1 MRRTASD
8 TAPAPVRRPKD
19 RKARIALAGAELFC
33 ERGYHGVSVDEI
45 AAAVGISGP
54 AVYRHF
60 PNKYAIL
67 VHATRE
73 VVGALLAATGQPAAN
88 SADGLLDELLRA
100 LAEVAVSRRRVAGLY
115 QWEGRY
121 LTPEHRQ
128 EFAASMA
135 TLVGRV
141 AAPLRELRPELT
153 AGQADLLVNAALSA
167 FGSVTTYRAAAT
179 GTDTEH
185 LLTRVAWTLLRT
197 DAPAVPPR
205 RRPAPEDTPATG
217 PVRPASRRELLL
229 IEAMRL
235 FHRHGYHAVA
245 VEDIGRAAGM
255 QASSVYRY
263 FPGKADLLA
272 AAYYRA
278 TDRLTGATTAAIADA
293 SDPADA
299 LHRVVRA
306 YVDFAFGQ
314 SDLVAVYLAEN
325 NNLPDRDRHELRG
338 AQRLHVE
345 EWVGLVRAVRPDL
358 PAGDARV
365 LVHAALNVVTD
376 VGRLGRFDRTA
387 GYDTWTAR
395 LALAVLHA

>member
-1 MRRTASD
+1 MRRAAGD
-8 TAPAPVRRPKD
+8 TAPAPVKRPKD

-73 VVGALLAATGQPAAN
+73 VVGALLAATGQPTAS

-141 AAPLRELRPELT
+141 AGPLRELRPELT
-153 AGQADLLVNAALSA
+153 AEQADLLVNAALSA
-167 FGSVTTYRAAAT
+167 FGSVTTYRAAGA
-179 GTDTEH
+179 DTEH

-205 RRPAPEDTPATG
+205 RRPAPDGAPATG

-278 TDRLTGATTAAIADA
+278 TDRLTGATTAAIAEA

-314 SDLVAVYLAEN
+314 SDLIAVYLAEN
-325 NNLPDRDRHELRG
+325 NNLPDRDRHQLRG

-358 PAGDARV
+358 PAAEARV

-376 VGRLGRFDRTA
+376 VGRLGRFDRTE
-387 GYDTWTAR
+387 GYDTQTAR

>member
-1 MRRTASD
+1 MRRAAGD
-8 TAPAPVRRPKD
+8 TAPAPARRPKD

-73 VVGALLAATGQPAAN
+73 VVGALLAATGEPAAS
-88 SADGLLDELLRA
+88 SAEGLLDELLRA

-128 EFAASMA
+128 EFGASMA

-153 AGQADLLVNAALSA
+153 AAQADLLVNAALSA
-167 FGSVTTYRAAAT
+167 FGSVTTYRTAGA
-179 GTDTEH
+179 DTEH

-197 DAPAVPPR
+197 DAPTVPPR
-205 RRPAPEDTPATG
+205 RRTAPQDTPATG
-217 PVRPASRRELLL
+217 PVRPVSRRELLL
-229 IEAMRL
+229 VEAMRL

-278 TDRLTGATTAAIADA
+278 TDRLTGATTAAIAEA
-293 SDPADA
+293 ADPADA

-314 SDLVAVYLAEN
+314 SDLIAVYLAEN
-325 NNLPDRDRHELRG
+325 NNLPDRDRHQLRG

-387 GYDTWTAR
+387 GYDDQTAR

>member
-1 MRRTASD
+1 MRQAASD
-8 TAPAPVRRPKD
+8 TAGAPARRPKD

-33 ERGYHGVSVDEI
+33 ERSYHGVSVDEI

-73 VVGALLAATGQPAAN
+73 VVGALLAASDQP
-88 SADGLLDELLRA
+88 SADDARGRLDELLHA
-100 LAEVAVSRRRVAGLY
+100 LAGVAVSRRRVAGLY

-121 LTPEHRQ
+121 LTAEHRQ
-128 EFAASMA
+128 EFAASMT
-135 TLVGRV
+135 TLVGRL
-141 AAPLRELRPELT
+141 AGPLRELRPELT
-153 AGQADLLVNAALSA
+153 AGQADLLTNAALSA

-179 GTDTEH
+179 GADTER

-197 DAPAVPPR
+197 DAPPVPPR
-205 RRPAPEDTPATG
+205 PRVTADPAPGAA

-229 IEAMRL
+229 VEAIRL

-278 TDRLTGATTAAIADA
+278 TDRLTGATTAALAEA

-299 LHRVVRA
+299 LRRVVRA
-306 YVDFAFGQ
+306 YVDFAFAQ

-325 NNLPDRDRHELRG
+325 NNLPDRDRHQLRG
-338 AQRLHVE
+338 AQRAHVE
-345 EWVGLVRAVRPDL
+345 EWVRLVRAVRPEL

-376 VGRLGRFDRTA
+376 VGRIGRFDRTE
-387 GYDTWTAR
+387 GYDTRTAR
-395 LALAVLHA
+395 LALAALHA

>member
-1 MRRTASD
+1 MRPAASD
-8 TAPAPVRRPKD
+8 TGPVATKRPKD
-19 RKARIALAGAELFC
+19 RKDRIALAGAELFC
-33 ERGYHGVSVDEI
+33 ERGYHRVSVDEI
-45 AAAVGISGP
+45 AAVVGISGP

-73 VVGALLAATGQPAAN
+73 VVGALLAATAAPQ
-88 SADGLLDELLRA
+88 SSTTEGVLDELLNA
-100 LAEVAVSRRRVAGLY
+100 VAGVTVSKRRVAGLY

-121 LTPEHRQ
+121 LTPEHRR
-128 EFAASMA
+128 EFALTLA
-135 TLVGRV
+135 TLVGRL
-141 AAPLRELRPELT
+141 AGPLRELRPELT
-153 AGQADLLVNAALSA
+153 AGQADLLVEAALSA
-167 FGSVTTYRAAAT
+167 FGSVATYRAAAT
-179 GTDTEH
+179 GTGTEQ
-185 LLTRVAWTLLRT
+185 LLNRVAWTLLRA
-197 DAPAVPPR
+197 DAPQVPP
-205 RRPAPEDTPATG
+205 PQPATPG
-217 PVRPASRRELLL
+217 TAPVRPASRRELLL
-229 IEAMRL
+229 IEAIRL

-278 TDRLTGATTAAIADA
+278 TELLTGATSAAIAEA

-299 LHRVVRA
+299 LRRVVQA
-306 YVDFAFGQ
+306 YVAYAFGQ

-325 NNLPDRDRHELRG
+325 NNLPDKDRHQLRG

-345 EWVGLVRAVRPDL
+345 EWVRLVHAVRPDL
-358 PAGDARV
+358 PVTDARV
-365 LVHAALNVVTD
+365 LVHAALNVITD
-376 VGRLGRFDRTA
+376 IGRLGRFDRTE
-387 GYDTWTAR
+387 GYDAQTAR

>member
-1 MRRTASD
+1 MAGETGPGL
-8 TAPAPVRRPKD
+8 TRRPKD
-19 RKARIALAGAELFC
+19 RKDRIALAGAELFC

-67 VHATRE
+67 VHATRDITD
-73 VVGALLAATGQPAAN
+73 ALLAAT
-88 SADGLLDELLRA
+88 ADPTATDPEGVLDELLAA
-100 LAEVAVSRRRVAGLY
+100 LANVIVGKRRVGGLY

-121 LTPEHRQ
+121 LTKEHRR
-128 EFAASMA
+128 EFGASLA

-141 AAPLRELRPELT
+141 AGPLRTLRPELD
-153 AGQADLLVNAALSA
+153 AGQAELLVDAALSA
-167 FGSVTTYRAAAT
+167 FGSVTTYRAATSGA
-179 GTDTEH
+179 DAER
-185 LLTRVAWTLLRT
+185 LLVRVAWTLLRA
-197 DAPAVPPR
+197 DAPQLPPPPR
-205 RRPAPEDTPATG
+205 ETSTAP

-229 IEAMRL
+229 IEAIRL

-263 FPGKADLLA
+263 FPSKADLLA
-272 AAYYRA
+272 AAYFRA
-278 TDRLTGATTAAIADA
+278 TDRLTGATTAAIAEA

-299 LHRVVRA
+299 LHRVVLA

-325 NNLPDRDRHELRG
+325 NNLPDEDRHQLRG
-338 AQRLHVE
+338 AQRLQVE
-345 EWVGLVRAVRPDL
+345 EWVRLVRTARPDV
-358 PAGDARV
+358 PVADARV
-365 LVHAALNVVTD
+365 LVHAALNVITD
-376 VGRLGRFDRTA
+376 IGRLGNFDRTS
-387 GYDTWTAR
+387 GYDAQTAR

>member
-1 MRRTASD
+1 MRRAASD

-73 VVGALLAATGQPAAN
+73 VVGALLAATGQPTAG

-121 LTPEHRQ
+121 LTSEHRQ

-153 AGQADLLVNAALSA
+153 AEQADLLVNAALSA

-179 GTDTEH
+179 GADTEH
-185 LLTRVAWTLLRT
+185 LLTRVARTLLRT
-197 DAPAVPPR
+197 DAAAVPLR

-278 TDRLTGATTAAIADA
+278 TDRLTGATTAAIAEA
-293 SDPADA
+293 GDPADA

-325 NNLPDRDRHELRG
+325 NNLPDRDRHQLRG

-358 PAGDARV
+358 SAADARV

-376 VGRLGRFDRTA
+376 VGRLGRFDRTE

>member
-1 MRRTASD
+1 MRRAAGD
-8 TAPAPVRRPKD
+8 TVPAPVRRPKD

-73 VVGALLAATGQPAAN
+73 VVGALLAATEEPAA
-88 SADGLLDELLRA
+88 SDADGLLDELLRA
-100 LAEVAVSRRRVAGLY
+100 LAEVTVSRRRVAGLY

-135 TLVGRV
+135 TLIGRV

-153 AGQADLLVNAALSA
+153 AAQADLLVNAALSA
-167 FGSVTTYRAAAT
+167 FGSVTTYRTAGA
-179 GTDTEH
+179 DTEH
-185 LLTRVAWTLLRT
+185 LLTRVARTLLRT
-197 DAPAVPPR
+197 DAPTVPPR
-205 RRPAPEDTPATG
+205 RRTGVEDSPATG

>member
-1 MRRTASD
+1 MRPAASD
-8 TAPAPVRRPKD
+8 TGPVATKRPKD
-19 RKARIALAGAELFC
+19 RKDRIALAGAELFC
-33 ERGYHGVSVDEI
+33 ERGYHRVSVDEI
-45 AAAVGISGP
+45 AAVVGISGP

-73 VVGALLAATGQPAAN
+73 VVGVLLAATAAPQ
-88 SADGLLDELLRA
+88 SSTTEGVLDELLNA
-100 LAEVAVSRRRVAGLY
+100 VAGVTVSKRRVAGLY

-121 LTPEHRQ
+121 LTPEHRR
-128 EFAASMA
+128 EFAVTLA
-135 TLVGRV
+135 TLVGRL
-141 AAPLRELRPELT
+141 AGPLRALRPELT
-153 AGQADLLVNAALSA
+153 AGQAELLVEAALSA
-167 FGSVTTYRAAAT
+167 FGSVATYRAAAT
-179 GTDTEH
+179 GTGTEQ
-185 LLTRVAWTLLRT
+185 LLNRVAWTLLRA
-197 DAPAVPPR
+197 DAPQLPPPQR
-205 RRPAPEDTPATG
+205 ATPGTA

-229 IEAMRL
+229 IEAIRL

-278 TDRLTGATTAAIADA
+278 TELLTGATSAAIAEA

-299 LHRVVRA
+299 LRRVVQA
-306 YVDFAFGQ
+306 YVAYAFGQ

-325 NNLPDRDRHELRG
+325 NNLPDKDRHQLRG
-338 AQRLHVE
+338 AQRRHVE
-345 EWVGLVRAVRPDL
+345 EWVRLVNAVRPDL
-358 PAGDARV
+358 PVADARV

-376 VGRLGRFDRTA
+376 MGRLGRFDRTE
-387 GYDTWTAR
+387 GYDAQTAR

>member
-1 MRRTASD
+1 MRRAAGD
-8 TAPAPVRRPKD
+8 TAPAPVKRPKD

-73 VVGALLAATGQPAAN
+73 VVGALLAATGEPAAS
-88 SADGLLDELLRA
+88 SAEGLLDELLRA
-100 LAEVAVSRRRVAGLY
+100 LAEAAVSRRRVAGLY

-128 EFAASMA
+128 EFAGSMA

-153 AGQADLLVNAALSA
+153 AAQADLLVNAALSA
-167 FGSVTTYRAAAT
+167 FGSVTTYRTAGA
-179 GTDTEH
+179 DTEH

-197 DAPAVPPR
+197 DAPTVPPR
-205 RRPAPEDTPATG
+205 RRTAPQDTPATG
-217 PVRPASRRELLL
+217 PVRPVSRRELLL
-229 IEAMRL
+229 VEAMRL

-278 TDRLTGATTAAIADA
+278 TDRLTGATTAAIAEA
-293 SDPADA
+293 ADPADA

-314 SDLVAVYLAEN
+314 SDLIAVYLAEN

-387 GYDTWTAR
+387 GYDDQTAR

>member
-1 MRRTASD
+1 M
-8 TAPAPVRRPKD
+8 
-19 RKARIALAGAELFC
+19 FC

-73 VVGALLAATGQPAAN
+73 VVGALLAATEQPAAS

-128 EFAASMA
+128 EFAVSMA

-153 AGQADLLVNAALSA
+153 AAQADLLVNAALSA
-167 FGSVTTYRAAAT
+167 FGSVTTYRTAGA
-179 GTDTEH
+179 DTEH

-197 DAPAVPPR
+197 DAPTVPPR
-205 RRPAPEDTPATG
+205 RDPAPRDTPATG
-217 PVRPASRRELLL
+217 PVRPVSRRELLL
-229 IEAMRL
+229 VEAMRL

-278 TDRLTGATTAAIADA
+278 TDRLTGATTAAIAEA

-314 SDLVAVYLAEN
+314 SDLIAVYLAEN
-325 NNLPDRDRHELRG
+325 NNLPDRDRHQLRG

-358 PAGDARV
+358 PAADARV

-376 VGRLGRFDRTA
+376 VGRLGRFDRSE
-387 GYDTWTAR
+387 GYDDQTAR

>member
-1 MRRTASD
+1 MRPAASGGG
-8 TAPAPVRRPKD
+8 PVTTKRPKD
-19 RKARIALAGAELFC
+19 RKDRIALAGAELFC

-45 AAAVGISGP
+45 AAVVGISGP

-73 VVGALLAATGQPAAN
+73 VVGALLAAT
-88 SADGLLDELLRA
+88 ADPQATTTQDILDELLTA
-100 LAEVAVSRRRVAGLY
+100 LAGVAVSKRRVAGLY

-121 LTPEHRQ
+121 LTPEHQR
-128 EFAASMA
+128 EFVATLD
-135 TLVGRV
+135 TLVGRLV
-141 AAPLRELRPELT
+141 GPLRELRPDLT
-153 AGQADLLVNAALSA
+153 AGQAALLVDAALSA
-167 FGSVTTYRAAAT
+167 FGSVSTHRATAT
-179 GTDTEH
+179 GTEQ

-197 DAPAVPPR
+197 EAPQLPPQR
-205 RRPAPEDTPATG
+205 HATPATT

-229 IEAMRL
+229 SEAIRL

-263 FPGKADLLA
+263 FPSKADLLA

-278 TDRLTGATTAAIADA
+278 TDRLTGATTAAIAEA

-299 LHRVVRA
+299 LRRVVQA
-306 YVDFAFGQ
+306 YVAYAFGQ

-325 NNLPDRDRHELRG
+325 NNLPDEDRHQLRG
-338 AQRLHVE
+338 AQRSHVE
-345 EWVGLVRAVRPDL
+345 EWVRLVGTVRPNL
-358 PAGDARV
+358 PVADARV

-376 VGRLGRFDRTA
+376 IGRLGRFDRTS
-387 GYDTWTAR
+387 GYDAQTAR
-395 LALAVLHA
+395 LALAVLRA

>member
-1 MRRTASD
+1 MRAATSD
-8 TAPAPVRRPKD
+8 TGPVATKRPKD
-19 RKARIALAGAELFC
+19 RKDRIALAGAELFC

-45 AAAVGISGP
+45 AAVVGISGP

-73 VVGALLAATGQPAAN
+73 VVGALLAATAAPQ
-88 SADGLLDELLRA
+88 SSTTEGVLDELLNA
-100 LAEVAVSRRRVAGLY
+100 VAGVAVTKRRVAGLY

-121 LTPEHRQ
+121 LTPEHRR
-128 EFAASMA
+128 EFAVTLA
-135 TLVGRV
+135 TLVGRL

-153 AGQADLLVNAALSA
+153 AGQAELLVEAALSA
-167 FGSVTTYRAAAT
+167 FGSVATYRAPVT
-179 GTDTEH
+179 GTGTEQ
-185 LLTRVAWTLLRT
+185 LLNRVAWTLLRA
-197 DAPAVPPR
+197 DAPQVPP
-205 RRPAPEDTPATG
+205 PQGATPGTA

-229 IEAMRL
+229 IEAIRL

-278 TDRLTGATTAAIADA
+278 TELLTGATSAAIAEA

-299 LHRVVRA
+299 LRRVVQA
-306 YVDFAFGQ
+306 YVAYAFGQ

-325 NNLPDRDRHELRG
+325 NNLPDKDRHQLRG
-338 AQRLHVE
+338 AQRRHVE
-345 EWVGLVRAVRPDL
+345 EWVRLVNAVRPDL
-358 PAGDARV
+358 PVADARV

-376 VGRLGRFDRTA
+376 IGRLGRFDRTE
-387 GYDTWTAR
+387 GYDAQTAR

>member
-1 MRRTASD
+1 MRRAAGD
-8 TAPAPVRRPKD
+8 TAPAPARRPKD

-73 VVGALLAATGQPAAN
+73 VVGALLAATGEPAAS
-88 SADGLLDELLRA
+88 SAEGLLDELLRA

-128 EFAASMA
+128 EFGASMA

-153 AGQADLLVNAALSA
+153 AAQADLLVNAALSA
-167 FGSVTTYRAAAT
+167 FGSVTTYRTAGA
-179 GTDTEH
+179 DTEH

-197 DAPAVPPR
+197 DAPTVPPR
-205 RRPAPEDTPATG
+205 RRTAPQDTPATG
-217 PVRPASRRELLL
+217 PVRPVSRRELLL
-229 IEAMRL
+229 VEAMRL

-278 TDRLTGATTAAIADA
+278 TDRLTGATTAAIAEA

-314 SDLVAVYLAEN
+314 SDLIAVYLAEN
-325 NNLPDRDRHELRG
+325 NNLPDRDRHQLRG

-387 GYDTWTAR
+387 GYDDQTAR

>member
-1 MRRTASD
+1 MRPAASD
-8 TAPAPVRRPKD
+8 TGPVATKRPKD
-19 RKARIALAGAELFC
+19 RKDRIALAGAELFC
-33 ERGYHGVSVDEI
+33 ERGYHRVSVDEI
-45 AAAVGISGP
+45 AAVVGISGP

-73 VVGALLAATGQPAAN
+73 VVGALLAATAAPQ
-88 SADGLLDELLRA
+88 SSTTEGVLDELLNA
-100 LAEVAVSRRRVAGLY
+100 VAGVTVSKRRVAGLY

-121 LTPEHRQ
+121 LTPEHRR
-128 EFAASMA
+128 EFAVTLA
-135 TLVGRV
+135 TLVGRL
-141 AAPLRELRPELT
+141 AGPLRELRPELT
-153 AGQADLLVNAALSA
+153 AGQADLLVEAALSA
-167 FGSVTTYRAAAT
+167 FGSVATYRAAAT
-179 GTDTEH
+179 GTGTEQ
-185 LLTRVAWTLLRT
+185 LLNRVAWTLLRA
-197 DAPAVPPR
+197 DAPQVPPPQR
-205 RRPAPEDTPATG
+205 ATPGTA

-229 IEAMRL
+229 IEAIRL

-278 TDRLTGATTAAIADA
+278 TELLTGATSAAIAEA

-299 LHRVVRA
+299 LRRVVQTYVA
-306 YVDFAFGQ
+306 YAFGQ

-325 NNLPDRDRHELRG
+325 NNLPDKDRHQLRG

-345 EWVGLVRAVRPDL
+345 EWVRLVNAVRPDL
-358 PAGDARV
+358 PVTDARV
-365 LVHAALNVVTD
+365 LVHAALNVITD
-376 VGRLGRFDRTA
+376 IGRLGRFDRTE
-387 GYDTWTAR
+387 GYDAQTAR

>member
-1 MRRTASD
+1 MRHAASD
-8 TAPAPVRRPKD
+8 TAPAPVKRPKD

-33 ERGYHGVSVDEI
+33 ERGYHGVSVDQI

-73 VVGALLAATGQPAAN
+73 VVGALLASTERPAG
-88 SADGLLDELLRA
+88 STADGLLDDLLRA
-100 LAEVAVSRRRVAGLY
+100 LAAVAVSRRRVAGLY

-121 LTPEHRQ
+121 LTLEHRR
-128 EFAASMA
+128 EFAATMA
-135 TLVGRV
+135 TLVGRL
-141 AAPLRELRPELT
+141 AGPLRELRPELT

-179 GTDTEH
+179 GADTER

-197 DAPAVPPR
+197 AAPAVPPR
-205 RRPAPEDTPATG
+205 RRSAPEGTPAVG

-278 TDRLTGATTAAIADA
+278 TDRLTGAATAAIAEA
-293 SDPADA
+293 ADPADA

-306 YVDFAFGQ
+306 YVAFAFTQ

-325 NNLPDRDRHELRG
+325 NNLPDKDRHQLRG
-338 AQRLHVE
+338 AQRAHVE
-345 EWVGLVRAVRPDL
+345 EWVRLVRAVRPDL
-358 PAGDARV
+358 PPADARV

-387 GYDTWTAR
+387 GYDSQTAR

>member
-1 MRRTASD
+1 MRPAASD
-8 TAPAPVRRPKD
+8 TGPVATKRPKD
-19 RKARIALAGAELFC
+19 RKDRIALAGAELFC

-45 AAAVGISGP
+45 AAVVGISGP

-73 VVGALLAATGQPAAN
+73 VVGALLAATAAPQ
-88 SADGLLDELLRA
+88 SSTTEGVLDELLNA
-100 LAEVAVSRRRVAGLY
+100 VAGVTVSKRRVAGLY

-121 LTPEHRQ
+121 LTPEHRR
-128 EFAASMA
+128 EFAVTLA
-135 TLVGRV
+135 TLVGRL
-141 AAPLRELRPELT
+141 AGPLRELRPELT
-153 AGQADLLVNAALSA
+153 TGQAELLVEAALSA
-167 FGSVTTYRAAAT
+167 FGSVATYRATAT
-179 GTDTEH
+179 GTGTEQ
-185 LLTRVAWTLLRT
+185 LLNRVAWTLLRA
-197 DAPAVPPR
+197 DAPQVPPPQR
-205 RRPAPEDTPATG
+205 ATPGIA

-229 IEAMRL
+229 IEAIRL

-278 TDRLTGATTAAIADA
+278 TELLTGATSAAIAEA
-293 SDPADA
+293 NDPADA
-299 LHRVVRA
+299 LRRVVQA
-306 YVDFAFGQ
+306 YVAYAFGQ

-325 NNLPDRDRHELRG
+325 NNLPDKDRHQLRG
-338 AQRLHVE
+338 AQRRHVE
-345 EWVGLVRAVRPDL
+345 EWVRLVHAVRPDL
-358 PAGDARV
+358 PVADARV
-365 LVHAALNVVTD
+365 LVHAALNVITD
-376 VGRLGRFDRTA
+376 IGRLGRFDRTE
-387 GYDTWTAR
+387 GYDAQTAR

>member
-1 MRRTASD
+1 MPQAVSGD
-8 TAPAPVRRPKD
+8 AAPTRRPKD
-19 RKARIALAGAELFC
+19 RRNRIALAGAELFG

-73 VVGALLAATGQPAAN
+73 VAGALLAAT
-88 SADGLLDELLRA
+88 ADPVSHTTEGRLDEMLRT
-100 LAEVAVSRRRVAGLY
+100 LAAVVVSKRRVAGLY

-121 LTPEHRQ
+121 LTPEHRR
-128 EFAASMA
+128 EFAATLS
-135 TLVGRV
+135 TLVDRLAG
-141 AAPLRELRPELT
+141 PLRELRPELSVE
-153 AGQADLLVNAALSA
+153 QAQLLVNAALSA
-167 FGSVTTYRAAAT
+167 FGSVTTYRAPTT
-179 GTDTEH
+179 GADVEH
-185 LLTRVAWTLLRT
+185 LLTRVARTLLRA
-197 DAPAVPPR
+197 DAPGL
-205 RRPAPEDTPATG
+205 PAPARAAPAEA
-217 PVRPASRRELLL
+217 PVRPAARRELLL
-229 IEAMRL
+229 IEAIRL

-263 FPGKADLLA
+263 FPSKADLLA

-278 TDRLTGATTAAIADA
+278 TDRLAGATTTAIAEA
-293 SDPADA
+293 SDAADA

-306 YVDFAFGQ
+306 YVAFAFGQ

-325 NNLPDRDRHELRG
+325 NNLPDQDRHELRG
-338 AQRLHVE
+338 AQRSHVE
-345 EWVGLVRAVRPDL
+345 EWVRLLRAVRPGL
-358 PAGDARV
+358 PVADARV

-376 VGRLGRFDRTA
+376 IGRLGRFDRA
-387 GYDTWTAR
+387 EGYDAQTAR
-395 LALAVLHA
+395 LALAVVHA